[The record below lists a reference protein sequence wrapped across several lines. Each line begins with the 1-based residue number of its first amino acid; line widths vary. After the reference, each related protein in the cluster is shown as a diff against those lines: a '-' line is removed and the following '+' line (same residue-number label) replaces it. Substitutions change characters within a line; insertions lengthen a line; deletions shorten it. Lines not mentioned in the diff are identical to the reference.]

1 MKKNNINIPVNME
14 TYKDLKK
21 RYEDAVDAK
30 LTTFFWDERAI
41 VTQYAKYLLEHME
54 NQLGLNKEK

>member
-1 MKKNNINIPVNME
+1 ME

-54 NQLGLNKEK
+54 NRLGLNKEK